1 MSGPLTDK
9 LIKADPALARKVWLY
24 RNPGIVSALSEQLN
38 VSPSLVYK
46 VLSGQRRSSKV
57 SAALAAAGAPGFKEK
72 RNAQPKSARKKRP
85 A

>member
-46 VLSGQRRSSKV
+46 VLSGRRRSSKV
-57 SAALAAAGAPGFKEK
+57 STALAAAGAPGFKEK
-72 RNAQPKSARKKRP
+72 RNAQPKSARKNRP

>member
-1 MSGPLTDK
+1 VSGPLTDK

-57 SAALAAAGAPGFKEK
+57 SAALAAAGAPGFQESP
-72 RNAQPKSARKKRP
+72 NARKQSRRKQP
-85 A
+85 AA